1 MDEATCYRRVHP
13 MSDDVY
19 TPIRTSL
26 DDKRLMEWSLVLS
39 SASIAH
45 RLERTSFGGALIVH
59 THDAGRAE
67 ALLADYDAEEHR
79 PRPAPP
85 PPPPDYGFT
94 PAALITAAAL
104 LAFHSATGPRAAN
117 SVWFLRGTAR
127 AERIVH
133 GEIWRAVT
141 ALTLHADLAHV
152 AANAVFCALFG
163 TALCRAHGPGVGLGI
178 LLAAGAVGNLLNAV
192 FHGWAHSAV
201 GASTAIFG
209 GLGALAA
216 IRVAQRRAGGAIAP
230 WRAWAPLAAALAL
243 LAWLGTSPESD
254 VTAHLLGFAAGVALG
269 GAASL
274 LDRPPAL
281 LVQIGLEILSAA
293 IIVGSWLVAFSKG

>member
-1 MDEATCYRRVHP
+1 MIENEH
-13 MSDDVY
+13 
-19 TPIRTSL
+19 TPIRTSH
-26 DDKRLMEWSLVLS
+26 DDNLLLEWSLVLS

-45 RLERTSFGGALIVH
+45 RLERTSLGAALIVH
-59 THDAGRAE
+59 TEDAARAQ

-94 PAALITAAAL
+94 PAALITAVAL
-104 LAFHSATGPRAAN
+104 LAFHSVTGERVAN

-133 GEIWRAVT
+133 GEIWRTVT
-141 ALTLHADLAHV
+141 ALTLHADFAHV

-163 TALCRAHGPGVGLGI
+163 TALCRALGPGVGLAI
-178 LLAAGAVGNLLNAV
+178 LLAAGAGGNLLNAI

-201 GASTAIFG
+201 GASTALFG
-209 GLGALAA
+209 GLGALGALQLA
-216 IRVAQRRAGGAIAP
+216 RRRRAETS

-254 VTAHLLGFAAGVALG
+254 VIAHLLGFASGIALG
-269 GAASL
+269 GAASR
-274 LDRPPAL
+274 LDRPPSVAI
-281 LVQIGLEILSAA
+281 QIGLEILSVAVV
-293 IIVGSWLVAFSKG
+293 VGCWLVAFSKG